1 MDCLGG
7 RESGFFDGFEIYL
20 VDVKTMGMIAHIF
33 VAFSEKL
40 NFTNPE
46 SIDIIFSSQI
56 KTSMLEFRIKLTEI
70 ASFLKN
76 L

>member
-1 MDCLGG
+1 MYWYKSNNMDCLGG

-40 NFTNPE
+40 NFKLQ
-46 SIDIIFSSQI
+46 IIVS
-56 KTSMLEFRIKLTEI
+56 L
-70 ASFLKN
+70 N
-76 L
+76 